1 MSGMSLNEVTEV
13 IEIYLKER
21 LQQDAHKISIKTEIT
36 YIDNADAQCAFFMLS
51 DIPGLKIRGLDFASK
66 IQFHGYLTG
75 RSWGH
80 NGDSTEIEEAAV
92 IVLDDSQN
100 ELKSITGS
108 TQQRLL
114 NNLRQKLIFITP
126 QSAPGQPTADDES
139 ISIVQQLRELNVKVD
154 VILALLQAHH

>member
-1 MSGMSLNEVTEV
+1 MAQLSLNNV
-13 IEIYLKER
+13 IQVIQTYLRDCLKE
-21 LQQDAHKISIKTEIT
+21 DAIKIKIQTEDFQFSGIS
-36 YIDNADAQCAFFMLS
+36 AKRAHFMLS

-108 TQQRLL
+108 TQQQLL

-126 QSAPGQPTADDES
+126 QSARGQPTADDES

>member
-1 MSGMSLNEVTEV
+1 MAQLSLNNV
-13 IEIYLKER
+13 IQVIQTYLRDCLK
-21 LQQDAHKISIKTEIT
+21 QDAIRIKIQTEDFQFSGIS
-36 YIDNADAQCAFFMLS
+36 AKRAHFMLS